1 MTNNQDILS
10 VLIIENNPGDFVLLE
25 DYLIDK
31 FKTITIEHCKNY
43 DDAVNCLSIRKEE
56 FSLILLDLNLPEISG
71 LTLVKNILGISNH
84 IPVII
89 LTGYSDINIAKI
101 SLKMGAYD
109 FLIKDEANA
118 EVVQKSI
125 LYTLN
130 RSSYVNQLEEA
141 KLNYE
146 NLFNF
151 SPQPM
156 WLVDADTLKFL
167 NANFAAVKKYG
178 FTVEEFL
185 NMSLFDIHPPDEIH
199 AIQRRFKTKDFEVS
213 KNPFTHILK
222 NGEKIKVEMHLS
234 QMEDISGEDFII
246 LANDITDNLKFIA
259 IIQNQNEKLRKIA
272 WTQSH
277 VVRAPLS
284 RILGIINLIE
294 SQADQPDDLFFLLK
308 QLRVSGDEMDE
319 IVKKIVYETKQVDG
333 L

>member
-1 MTNNQDILS
+1 MSSNQDILYI
-10 VLIIENNPGDFVLLE
+10 LIIEDNPGDFVLLE
-25 DYLIDK
+25 DYLIEK
-31 FKTITIEHCKNY
+31 FRTITIEHCKNY
-43 DDAVNCLSIRKEE
+43 DDAVTVLNSKKE
-56 FSLILLDLNLPEISG
+56 FSVILLDLTLPGISG
-71 LTLVKNILGISNH
+71 LNLVKNIISLSDH

-89 LTGYSDINIAKI
+89 LTGYSDINIAKL

-118 EVVQKSI
+118 EIVQKSI

-156 WLVDADTLKFL
+156 WLVDSNTLKFL

-178 FTVEEFL
+178 YTLEEFL
-185 NMSLFDIHPPDEIH
+185 DKSLFDIHPPNEIQ
-199 AIQRRFKTKDFEVS
+199 AIEQRFKTKEFSVS
-213 KNPFTHILK
+213 KNSFTHILN
-222 NGEKIKVEMHLS
+222 NGEEIKVEMHLS
-234 QMEDISGEDFII
+234 QMDDISGEDFII
-246 LANDITDNLKFIA
+246 LANDITDNLKFID

-294 SQADQPDDLFFLLK
+294 SQADKPDDLPFLLK
-308 QLRVSGDEMDE
+308 QLRVSSDEMDE
-319 IVKKIVYETKQVDG
+319 IVKKIVHETKQVDG